1 MGSLSALLLIVSHF
15 GVRNGSIPRRHCLL
29 RTTCLQRKR
38 GKKLASRDIIRKFAN
53 IYLNHLYSHDYGPK
67 L

>member
-15 GVRNGSIPRRHCLL
+15 GVYNGSIPRRHRLL
-29 RTTCLQRKR
+29 RNAFPQRKR
-38 GKKLASRDIIRKFAN
+38 GKKLASRDIIRIFAN